1 MADYLNGVFMKKK
14 DGKYGEYYVISLKDE
29 GIENLRKL
37 DKNQDGFRT
46 IIASPRK
53 DDANKYSI
61 KPFVKK
67 DKDDVPF

>member
-1 MADYLNGVFMKKK
+1 MKKK
-14 DGKYGEYYVISLKDE
+14 DGKYGEYFVISFKDDGLQNLKALE
-29 GIENLRKL
+29 P
-37 DKNQDGFRT
+37 NQDGFRT
-46 IIASPRK
+46 VIASPRK

>member
-14 DGKYGEYYVISLKDE
+14 DGKYGEYFVISFKDDGLQNLK
-29 GIENLRKL
+29 NLEP
-37 DKNQDGFRT
+37 NQDGFRT
-46 IIASPRK
+46 VIASPRK

-67 DKDDVPF
+67 DDVPF